1 MPTSSRLLIALFLT
15 LLTLAPASRADDAL
29 APIEASAVID
39 APIAEVWHAWTT
51 SEGLESFLVE
61 KANIELR
68 PGGPY
73 EIFFSMQAPEGA
85 RGSENCSVLSFLPN
99 QMLSFQWNAPPK
111 FEHARFIH
119 TWVVVNFEELSP
131 SRTRVDLTH
140 LGFAENAADNPDH
153 ADEWKQ
159 VRAYFTNAWP
169 SVLSALKQHFA
180 AESDSPTP
188 NADRAIKVASR
199 LVGGEWVHEG
209 TQPSGATF
217 RVRNVIRAMG
227 PGRAFLADGWLG
239 SDAGMYYH
247 ASTHIWVDHESDTLR
262 FQSINQDGNLMVGT
276 IEPIDENT
284 IIEHIQILAEGKEP
298 GFIDARI
305 RFVSDSEYHMTFE
318 RDGNAISPPLA
329 IKRVD
334 KAPEALRTLTD
345 GTVVD

>member
-180 AESDSPTP
+180 AESDSRSPTP
-188 NADRAIKVASR
+188 TARSRPRRACRRGNGPTKAR
-199 LVGGEWVHEG
+199 N
-209 TQPSGATF
+209 PAMPTF
-217 RVRNVIRAMG
+217 RVRNVIRAQAG
-227 PGRAFLADGWLG
+227 PAAPPTAG
-239 SDAGMYYH
+239 SAPTPACTYH

-262 FQSINQDGNLMVGT
+262 SQSINQTAIPAIGT
-276 IEPIDENT
+276 IEPIDETPLPNT
-284 IIEHIQILAEGKEP
+284 SRSSLAQRTPASSTRAKS
-298 GFIDARI
+298 A
-305 RFVSDSEYHMTFE
+305 S
-318 RDGNAISPPLA
+318 SPTA
-329 IKRVD
+329 S
-334 KAPEALRTLTD
+334 TT
-345 GTVVD
+345 

>member
-1 MPTSSRLLIALFLT
+1 MPTSSRLLFALLLT

-153 ADEWKQ
+153 TEEWKQ

-169 SVLSALKQHFA
+169 SVMNALTEHFGGTDPGEA
-180 AESDSPTP
+180 RRTLNVLA
-188 NADRAIKVASR
+188 R
-199 LVGGEWVHEG
+199 LVGGEWVFEDEMPNGSKLLSRSVVH
-209 TQPSGATF
+209 
-217 RVRNVIRAMG
+217 
-227 PGRAFLADGWLG
+227 LAADGKSLIASGWLG
-239 SDAGMYYH
+239 DESGMWQ
-247 ASTHIWVDHESDTLR
+247 HISGQIWIEPDSQLVKY
-262 FQSINQDGNLMVGT
+262 QSITESGSFMRGYFELVD
-276 IEPIDENT
+276 DNT
-284 IIEHIQILAEGKEP
+284 VIEHIIITDK
-298 GFIDARI
+298 
-305 RFVSDSEYHMTFE
+305 
-318 RDGNAISPPLA
+318 DGNESGPLYA
-329 IKRVD
+329 VLKFEDENHQSMILKRGDAPLMPKVTYERVD
-334 KAPEALRTLTD
+334 KAPEKLRTLTD